1 MEKLKQK
8 QPTVFT
14 YRLQGLT
21 DLNTTNMDSRNNL
34 TDEQISIRVSKS
46 RSLKRKLFP
55 NEGQTQSLKT
65 FNRGLTSSLPSVSR
79 FKKETVSSIEHLQTM
94 ITNASQNR

>member
-8 QPTVFT
+8 QPTVLT
-14 YRLQGLT
+14 YRLQGLP
-21 DLNTTNMDSRNNL
+21 DLNTTMDSRNNL

-79 FKKETVSSIEHLQTM
+79 FKKETVSSIENLQTM